1 MAHTEPPATRY
12 PDFDTLSRE
21 LSAGIA
27 ANLRSAITARGQA
40 SLVLSGG
47 RSPVKLFKDLRDQ
60 TLDWSRVSVRL
71 VDERWV
77 DPSDPFSNERLGRE
91 NLLQGRAAAAHFTGL
106 KNAAATPALG
116 ADAAWQTFA
125 TVPRPFDV
133 LVLGMG
139 DDGHTASL
147 FPHSPNLAAGL
158 DSSAAP
164 GCIGMTA
171 PSIPTDRLS
180 LNLAALLNSRRI
192 VILIN
197 GESKWHTYITASES
211 GPTELMPVRA
221 VLRQQ
226 QTPVDVIWAP

>member
-1 MAHTEPPATRY
+1 MTSNEPPATRY

-27 ANLRSAITARGQA
+27 ANLRAAIGARGQA
-40 SLVLSGG
+40 SLLVSGG
-47 RSPVKLFKDLRDQ
+47 RSPVKLFEDLRDLD
-60 TLDWSRVSVRL
+60 LDWSRVSVRL

-77 DPSDPFSNERLGRE
+77 DSSDPSSNERLVRE
-91 NLLQGRAAAAHFTGL
+91 NLLQGRAAAARFAGL

-116 ADAAWQTFA
+116 AAAAWQTFA

-158 DSSAAP
+158 DPNATP

-171 PSIPTDRLS
+171 PSAPSARLS
-180 LNLAALLNSRRI
+180 LNLAALLDSHRI

-197 GESKWHTYITASES
+197 GESKWHTYSAASQS